1 MYGLKFVK
9 YVVLVLLGACV
20 SQQKYDALEARYN
33 QLNETMSSQINAHQM
48 HIARLQNAIRVT
60 VNDQL
65 LFPSGGWQ
73 MPDTAQQTISKMVPI
88 LAPMQQTKIMVTAIQ
103 TMCQSVRG

>member
-33 QLNETMSSQINAHQM
+33 QLNETMSSQITRTKC
-48 HIARLQNAIRVT
+48 ILPGYKT
-60 VNDQL
+60 
-65 LFPSGGWQ
+65 PSG
-73 MPDTAQQTISKMVPI
+73 
-88 LAPMQQTKIMVTAIQ
+88 
-103 TMCQSVRG
+103 